1 MTDRGTRRLRS
12 QDWWDD
18 YKEPD
23 MTALYLERY
32 LNFGLTREELQS
44 GRPIIGIAQTGSD
57 LAPCNRHHLEL
68 ASRVRDGIRDAG
80 GIPLEFPVHPIQ
92 ETGKRPTAM
101 LDRNLQYLSLVEVLY
116 GYPIDGVVLT
126 TGCDKTT
133 PALLMGAATVD
144 IPAIVLSGGP
154 MLNGWYGGKLAGSGT
169 VVWHARRLLASGEI
183 DVDQFMDMTCAS
195 APSVGHCNTMGTAS
209 SMNAMAEALGMSLP
223 GCAAIPG
230 PYRERGQM
238 AYATG
243 RRAVAMV
250 WEDLRP
256 SRILTRKAFENAIL
270 VAAAAGCSTNCPP
283 HVIAIARH
291 MGVEL
296 DIKDWEMGHDIPLL
310 VNMQPAGEYLGEE
323 FFRAGGVPAVIKEL
337 IKVGRFH
344 DDALTVTGR
353 TMGEN
358 LEKVPFSAD
367 RRVVRAYEDPLKPEA
382 GFVIIS
388 GNIFDSAVMKTSV
401 VTDEFKRRYLEHPDH
416 PGLFEGRAIVF
427 EGPEDYHERIDDPAL
442 DIDEDCFL
450 FIRNCGPVGYPG
462 AAEVV
467 NMRPPARLIEKGV
480 KALPT
485 IGDGRQSGT
494 SESPSILNASPESA
508 IGGNLAIVRTGDR
521 VRLDLP
527 RRRLDLLLDPEEIA
541 RRQAELKRHPPRIP
555 PSQTPWQEIYRS
567 MVGQLSTGA
576 CLEPAVLHLKVV
588 ETHGPPRRNH

>member
-1 MTDRGTRRLRS
+1 
-12 QDWWDD
+12 
-18 YKEPD
+18 
-23 MTALYLERY
+23 
-32 LNFGLTREELQS
+32 
-44 GRPIIGIAQTGSD
+44 
-57 LAPCNRHHLEL
+57 
-68 ASRVRDGIRDAG
+68 
-80 GIPLEFPVHPIQ
+80 
-92 ETGKRPTAM
+92 
-101 LDRNLQYLSLVEVLY
+101 
-116 GYPIDGVVLT
+116 
-126 TGCDKTT
+126 
-133 PALLMGAATVD
+133 
-144 IPAIVLSGGP
+144 
-154 MLNGWYGGKLAGSGT
+154 
-169 VVWHARRLLASGEI
+169 
-183 DVDQFMDMTCAS
+183 MDMTCAS

-209 SMNAMAEALGMSLP
+209 SMNTMAEALGMSLP

-243 RRAVAMV
+243 KRAVAMV
-250 WEDLRP
+250 WEDLKP
-256 SRILTRKAFENAIL
+256 SRIMTRKAFENAIFA
-270 VAAAAGCSTNCPP
+270 AAAAGCSTNCPP

-323 FFRAGGVPAVIKEL
+323 FHRAGGVPAVLKEL
-337 IKVGRFH
+337 IKAGRFH
-344 DDALTVTGR
+344 PDVLTVTGR

-367 RRVVRAYEDPLKPEA
+367 RRVIRPYEDPLMPEA

-401 VTDEFKRRYLEHPDH
+401 VTEEFRRRYLEHPGH
-416 PGLFEGRAIVF
+416 PGMFEGRAIVF
-427 EGPEDYHERIDDPAL
+427 EGPEDYHERIDDPSL

-462 AAEVV
+462 APEVV

-508 IGGNLAIVRTGDR
+508 IGGNLAIVRTGDQ

-527 RRRLDLLLDPEEIA
+527 NRRLDLLLPPDEIA

-555 PSQTPWQEIYRS
+555 PSQTPWQEMYRS

-576 CLEPAVLHLKVV
+576 CLEPAVLHLKIV
-588 ETHGPPRRNH
+588 ETHGTPRRNH

>member
-1 MTDRGTRRLRS
+1 MTDRGKRRLRS

-18 YKEPD
+18 YSEPD

-32 LNFGLTREELQS
+32 LNYGLTREELQS

-68 ASRVRDGIRDAG
+68 ASRVRDGIRDMG
-80 GIPLEFPVHPIQ
+80 GIPLEFPVHPVQ

-133 PALLMGAATVD
+133 PALLMGAASVD

-154 MLNGWYGGKLAGSGT
+154 MLNGYYGGKLAGSGT
-169 VVWHARRLLASGEI
+169 VVWHARRLLANGEI
-183 DVDQFMDMTCAS
+183 DIPQFMDMTCAS

-209 SMNAMAEALGMSLP
+209 SMNAMAEALGMSLT

-243 RRAVAMV
+243 RRAVEMV
-250 WEDLRP
+250 WEDLKP
-256 SRILTRKAFENAIL
+256 SKILTRKAFENAIFA
-270 VAAAAGCSTNCPP
+270 AAAAGASTNCPP

-323 FFRAGGVPAVIKEL
+323 FHRAGGVPAVIKEL
-337 IKVGRFH
+337 IKAGRFH
-344 DDALTVTGR
+344 GDALTVSGK
-353 TMGEN
+353 TMAEN
-358 LEKVPFSAD
+358 HQNVSFSPD
-367 RRVVRAYEDPLKPEA
+367 RRVIRPYEDPLMPEA

-401 VTDEFKRRYLEHPDH
+401 VTDEFRRRYLEHPDH
-416 PGLFEGRAIVF
+416 PGMFEGRAIVF
-427 EGPEDYHERIDDPAL
+427 EGPEDYHHRIDDDSL

-467 NMRPPARLIEKGV
+467 NMRPPTKLIEKGI

-508 IGGNLAIVRTGDR
+508 IGGNLAIVRTGDT

-527 RRRLDLLLDPEEIA
+527 NRRLDLLIPHEEIA
-541 RRQAELKRHPPRIP
+541 QRQAEVKRHPPKIP

-567 MVGQLSTGA
+567 MVGQLATGA
-576 CLEPAVLHLKVV
+576 CLEPAVLHLKIV
-588 ETHGPPRRNH
+588 ETYGSPRRNH